1 MRRLFL
7 NASIRNKIIMITCS
21 ISFAIAL
28 LMSTVLGLREYA
40 RISES
45 FNDRLTL
52 EAQIISDNV
61 GTALLFQDNEVI
73 KETIDSFYVDE
84 AIIRVKLFDQEGELF
99 FESTRNTQYSSSL
112 ESTFIEKRV
121 VVDEELIGE
130 LHIEAVNF
138 QLNEVIN
145 EIVEMTLINLSVSL
159 LLSIGLAAV
168 LQRLISSPVI
178 KLYRT
183 AALIAKTQDYS
194 LRVEG
199 KSDDEV
205 GQLSSMFNEM
215 LVKVEQRDEK
225 LERLVEQRTL
235 ELEKLAD
242 EFRHRAFHDSLTGL
256 PNRAL
261 LHERFDLAVEHAE
274 RHKNNFA
281 CLLLDLDNFKTIN
294 DTKGHNYGD
303 QLLIEVANRLKSTV
317 RSEDLVCRLGGD
329 EFVVLLI
336 DLYSEDNLK
345 KALNKVIGCVGEDFY
360 IDDELVKTGVSI
372 GASFY
377 PEHGRDLN
385 SIKRKADVAMYR
397 AKEAGKNCYFIYTED
412 MQEDVR
418 HRLMIQTD
426 LNQAIEEEQL
436 ILYFQPKIALAEKQV
451 TGCEVLIRWQHPKEG
466 FMAPNDF
473 IPFAEETT
481 QIVEVDYYVLRK
493 ACETLSR
500 WKKNGIENL
509 SLAVNLSGRHFT
521 DYHVVH
527 KLQEYLFEFEIN
539 PTRLE
544 IEITEAVLIDDPEIA
559 QLVVAEIKKLGL
571 RLSLDDFGTGYSSL
585 NYLRTLPIDCIKL
598 DHTFIQRIDMNMQ
611 DKRLINGIMSM
622 GKGLSLEL
630 VAEGVETQAQL
641 SILQEMQCHFVQ
653 GYYFLKPVS
662 ESDFLDWLASCDL
675 AQLLE

>member
-1 MRRLFL
+1 M
-7 NASIRNKIIMITCS
+7 KI
-21 ISFAIAL
+21 L
-28 LMSTVLGLREYA
+28 
-40 RISES
+40 
-45 FNDRLTL
+45 
-52 EAQIISDNV
+52 
-61 GTALLFQDNEVI
+61 
-73 KETIDSFYVDE
+73 
-84 AIIRVKLFDQEGELF
+84 DQEGGLF
-99 FESTRNTQYSSSL
+99 FESAREENAPHDL
-112 ESTFIEKRV
+112 VLTFVEKRV
-121 VVDEELIGE
+121 VVDDEVIGE
-130 LHIEAVNF
+130 LHIEAFNF
-138 QLNEVIN
+138 QLKKVIN
-145 EIVEMTLINLSVSL
+145 EIAKITFINLTISL
-159 LLSIGLAAV
+159 VLSIGLAAI
-168 LQRLISSPVI
+168 LQRLISGPVI
-178 KLYRT
+178 KLYRA

-194 LRVEG
+194 LRVEER
-199 KSDDEV
+199 SEDEI
-205 GQLSSMFNEM
+205 GQLSNMFNEM

-261 LHERFDLAVEHAE
+261 LHERFELAVEHAE
-274 RHKNNFA
+274 RHKNKFA

-336 DLYSEDNLK
+336 DLYSEENLK
-345 KALNKVIGCVGEDFY
+345 KALDKVIGCVGEDFY
-360 IDDELVKTGVSI
+360 IGEELVKTGVSI

-377 PEHGRDLN
+377 PEHGQDLN
-385 SIKRKADVAMYR
+385 AIKRKADVAMYR

-412 MQEDVR
+412 MQEDVK

-426 LNQAIEEEQL
+426 LSQAIAEEQL
-436 ILYFQPKIALAEKQV
+436 VLFFQPKIALIEKKV
-451 TGCEVLIRWQHPKEG
+451 TGCEVLIRWHHPKEG
-466 FMAPNDF
+466 FMTPNDF

-481 QIVEVDYYVLRK
+481 QIVELDYYVLRK

-500 WKKNGIENL
+500 WKKSGNESL

-527 KLQEYLFEFEIN
+527 KLQEFLFEFEIN

-622 GKGLSLEL
+622 GKGLNLEL

-662 ESDFLDWLASCDL
+662 ESAFLDWLNSCDL
-675 AQLLE
+675 EQLLK

>member
-559 QLVVAEIKKLGL
+559 QLVVAEINKLGL